1 MPAGMKRRWQQGT
14 SSDAAPP
21 PKKRAPV
28 RKAPSSPRPYKFD
41 FGRHKGKTIEQVY
54 ATEPSYIEQYL
65 IWGHW
70 RGAHD
75 HIGMVKMN
83 ERSSSLCYWEETDSA
98 AVLSSHAGAK
108 KLNLDDCK
116 DIFDDSRFT
125 KRFNPINLAFAAT
138 VIRIERRLSEFGNEG
153 GDQITIL
160 PCGWPW
166 GTVLSDDLFDL
177 KITVGDLKDPE
188 TVEPKQGCCLR
199 MIGKVLKVDGKK
211 VDVCVKG
218 DAGRIAKGWDKVVT
232 VQLMDGVDDPEPD
245 ASYVFKGSLEPFMNV
260 RTASIK
266 AFPDVFKHIKFLV
279 EICEKKSVKKE
290 VQGR

>member
-65 IWGHW
+65 IWEK
-70 RGAHD
+70 
-75 HIGMVKMN
+75 GMVKMN

-160 PCGWPW
+160 P
-166 GTVLSDDLFDL
+166 F
-177 KITVGDLKDPE
+177 GDLKDPE